1 WVREF
6 RVNGGFKRDA
16 RGSHERDWIMSE
28 EDLAMR
34 LVAWMKSKKR
44 LSVKDVRDYINKEL
58 FTEDVKDLERLLS
71 YQVTLP
77 ISMKTTHSWMV
88 RLGCVYKRATKSY
101 YTDTHEDPKVK
112 KDRTR
117 YIDEKRRIALRQAC
131 WVRVRKD
138 SLTPRELERLNDV
151 KGGDGDDDFYSEVNP
166 CVIGGHECIEFHV
179 DFLRDNGSVEDF
191 DALRAVL
198 GPEGGSLSVRYDAAA
213 AAPCEYNH
221 PADKCKCNRKV
232 RHIGQ
237 DESIYKA
244 YAREGR
250 EWVIQGVSGM
260 RKKTEGPGL
269 MVSAF
274 QDERNGFGLPLPGDV
289 LAQVNAKRALDDK
302 PALKRS
308 PGVRYLEYGK
318 NKDGYWGYD
327 KFKEQIED
335 VLDAAECLEPDLQ
348 LTVEIDHSSG
358 HTKQREDGLHVSNMN
373 VKYGGKQ
380 KVLRDTVVTEDWL
393 GPGEAKMYFADG
405 KWSTKYSEGAEV
417 VDLKLKAGNTQSST
431 FAEGAPPPFYD
442 WDAPRTDVKVTEGTK
457 EKVKEGFEGKPKGEK
472 QYLWERGW
480 WKEGMSGTK
489 GVADDMNVEKVLQAL
504 PDFETERTALQEVV
518 ESRGHVLL
526 LSPKCHPE
534 VAGVGI
540 EYSWGFSKKNFRR
553 KFNDEVPKNLHGNV
567 EKSLCSNTELT
578 IGRVRRFARRTRDYC
593 RAYREIRLSEV
604 AINSKEMIEKM
615 RAKQKAHRNIL

>member
-77 ISMKTTHSWMV
+77 ISMKTTHWWMV

-117 YIDEKRRIALRQAC
+117 YIDEKRRTALRQAC

-151 KGGDGDDDFYSEVNP
+151 KGGDGDDDFYSEVNS

-237 DESIYKA
+237 DESIYNA
-244 YAREGR
+244 YAREGK

-260 RKKTEGPGL
+260 RKKPERPGL

-308 PGVRYLEYGK
+308 PGVRYLEHGK
-318 NKDGYWGYD
+318 NQ
-327 KFKEQIED
+327 FKEQIED
-335 VLDAAECLEPDLQ
+335 VLDAAECLEPDVQ
-348 LTVEIDHSSG
+348 PTVEIDHSSG
-358 HTKQREDGLHVSNMN
+358 HTKQRGDGLHVSNMN

-380 KVLRDTVVTEDWL
+380 KVLRDTVVTEDCL
-393 GPGEAKMYFADG
+393 GPGEA
-405 KWSTKYSEGAEV
+405 
-417 VDLKLKAGNTQSST
+417 
-431 FAEGAPPPFYD
+431 
-442 WDAPRTDVKVTEGTK
+442 
-457 EKVKEGFEGKPKGEK
+457 
-472 QYLWERGW
+472 
-480 WKEGMSGTK
+480 
-489 GVADDMNVEKVLQAL
+489 
-504 PDFETERTALQEVV
+504 
-518 ESRGHVLL
+518 
-526 LSPKCHPE
+526 
-534 VAGVGI
+534 
-540 EYSWGFSKKNFRR
+540 
-553 KFNDEVPKNLHGNV
+553 
-567 EKSLCSNTELT
+567 
-578 IGRVRRFARRTRDYC
+578 
-593 RAYREIRLSEV
+593 
-604 AINSKEMIEKM
+604 
-615 RAKQKAHRNIL
+615 